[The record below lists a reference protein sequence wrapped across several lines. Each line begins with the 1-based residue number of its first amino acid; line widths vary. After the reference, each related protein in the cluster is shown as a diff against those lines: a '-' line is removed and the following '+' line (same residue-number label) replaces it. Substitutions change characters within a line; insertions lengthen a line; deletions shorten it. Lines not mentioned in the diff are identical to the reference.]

1 MQRLRRKTLTG
12 KHNIFRPATFNLGK
26 NMSNHKPPLRFRDDI
41 VQAMNSYLNRQFRKG
56 TTEFAVYSSGD
67 GNEMRVDI
75 SCHNLNFKSYWGGE
89 WISSWVLDVVG

>member
-1 MQRLRRKTLTG
+1 LKRKTLTG
-12 KHNIFRPATFNLGK
+12 KHNIFLPATFNLGK
-26 NMSNHKPPLRFRDDI
+26 NLSNHKPPLSFRDDR
-41 VQAMNSYLNRQFRKG
+41 VQAMHSYLNRQFRKG

-89 WISSWVLDVVG
+89 WISSWVIDVAG